1 MDFNIKKLTHIL
13 SFLAIFLTLFI
24 FIIFPILS
32 FFGITISSN
41 TYPLENI
48 SSSFKILFE
57 IILLS
62 IQLALVLILFILF
75 PIIWYYFIN
84 EYNLK
89 NIFSHLKLKK
99 ENLEKAILWGIITV
113 IIAFILIAVI
123 GGLFQSLGFDLTDSS
138 NIPQLEIYF
147 TIPSLLI
154 LIIIQPVGE
163 EIFFRGF
170 LLDKLNN
177 LFGKTVAIMITSLL
191 FGIAHLSLGNIYPAI
206 LTLII
211 GFLLAILVIKT
222 NNLYSAIIAHILF
235 NVISFSLYIIGKS
248 LQILPL
254 IL

>member
-57 IILLS
+57 IVLLS

-113 IIAFILIAVI
+113 IIAFILIA
-123 GGLFQSLGFDLTDSS
+123 
-138 NIPQLEIYF
+138 
-147 TIPSLLI
+147 
-154 LIIIQPVGE
+154 IQPVGE

>member
-1 MDFNIKKLTHIL
+1 
-13 SFLAIFLTLFI
+13 
-24 FIIFPILS
+24 
-32 FFGITISSN
+32 
-41 TYPLENI
+41 
-48 SSSFKILFE
+48 
-57 IILLS
+57 
-62 IQLALVLILFILF
+62 
-75 PIIWYYFIN
+75 
-84 EYNLK
+84 
-89 NIFSHLKLKK
+89 LKLKK
-99 ENLEKAILWGIITV
+99 ENIEKAILWGTITV
-113 IIAFILIAVI
+113 VIAFILIAVI
-123 GGLFQSLGFDLTDSS
+123 GGLFQFLGFDLTDSS
-138 NIPQLEIYF
+138 NIPQLELYF
-147 TIPSLLI
+147 TIPSILI

-177 LFGKTVAIMITSLL
+177 LFGKMVAIMITSLL
-191 FGIAHLSLGNIYPAI
+191 FGVAHLSLGNIYPAI